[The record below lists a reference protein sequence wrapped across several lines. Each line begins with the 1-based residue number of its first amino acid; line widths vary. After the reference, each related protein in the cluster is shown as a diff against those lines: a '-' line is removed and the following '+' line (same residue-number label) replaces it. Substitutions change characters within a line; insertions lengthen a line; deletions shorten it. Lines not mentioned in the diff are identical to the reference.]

1 MVVGGVEVRGGIYF
15 TTTVEIMVKETWSYV
30 ASLPSPRYYHRAA
43 TLGNFVSV
51 FGK

>member
-1 MVVGGVEVRGGIYF
+1 MVVGSGTGGDTVEV
-15 TTTVEIMVKETWSYV
+15 MVKETWSYV
-30 ASLPSPRYYHRAA
+30 ASLPSPRFYFMAA

>member
-1 MVVGGVEVRGGIYF
+1 MVVSGSGGD
-15 TTTVEIMVKETWSYV
+15 TVEIMVKETWSYV
-30 ASLPSPRYYHRAA
+30 ASLPVSRYYRRAA

>member
-1 MVVGGVEVRGGIYF
+1 MVVSGSGGK
-15 TTTVEIMVKETWSYV
+15 TVEIMVKETWSYV
-30 ASLPSPRYYHRAA
+30 AFLPVSRYYHRAA

>member
-1 MVVGGVEVRGGIYF
+1 MVVAGADGHLVS
-15 TTTVEIMVKETWSYV
+15 TVEIMVKETWSYV

-51 FGK
+51 FGE